1 MPPTDNGFTDTLRA
15 AVTRNP
21 LTVTA
26 LETAVANKNTA
37 LIDGLL
43 TELAA
48 RDPEGFD
55 AITQHLISK
64 GLERAAV
71 QSAQSAA
78 GQTQP

>member
-1 MPPTDNGFTDTLRA
+1 MLHSDNDALRA

-26 LETAVANKNTA
+26 LKTAVASKNSA
-37 LIDGLL
+37 LIDRLL
-43 TELAA
+43 AELAA

-55 AITQHLISK
+55 AITKHLIGK

-71 QSAQSAA
+71 QAAA
-78 GQTQP
+78 GQNQS